1 MYILDTD
8 HLSVL
13 ERGGTE
19 AQSLVIR
26 LANTNI
32 NPNDVAVTII
42 SYEEQVRGWLDY
54 IPRTKTV
61 AAQVE
66 AYKQLQKQLNN
77 YCTIPVIEFD
87 EQAAQ
92 EFQRLKKLYPRLG
105 TMDFKIAA
113 IALVQQAVVLTRNQR
128 DFAKIVGLQIEDWT

>member
-66 AYKQLQKQLNN
+66 VYKQLQKQLNN
-77 YCTIPVIEFD
+77 YCTIP
-87 EQAAQ
+87 
-92 EFQRLKKLYPRLG
+92 
-105 TMDFKIAA
+105 
-113 IALVQQAVVLTRNQR
+113 LVTS
-128 DFAKIVGLQIEDWT
+128 